1 MASSAAS
8 SAAPRQAAA
17 KDDPILRNALR
28 YTMSAREYA
37 ALHKYILSRSRVLR
51 KRAPSDDTVNRIMNG
66 DRPASRRGSL
76 EDKGKGK
83 MKDQDAKKVDGAGGR
98 GGLVGADDFNARAVR
113 HSIRVFLA
121 TGIGLKLWS
130 VGMRRLTGNKQEYV
144 VGTRSVW
151 ARCPLPP

>member
-1 MASSAAS
+1 MASSSAS

-37 ALHKYILSRSRVLR
+37 ALHKYNLSRSRVLR
-51 KRAPSDDTVNRIMNG
+51 KRAPSVDTVNRIMNG

-98 GGLVGADDFNARAVR
+98 NARAVR
-113 HSIRVFLA
+113 HSIRAFLA

-130 VGMRRLTGNKQEYV
+130 VVMRRLTGNKQEYV

-151 ARCPLPP
+151 A